1 MAEKCSILFQ
11 FRVYLGRV
19 EQKERKKMLFCNIK
33 GGNILG
39 NSYKICFLGY
49 RKLRE
54 MAQQVIDK
62 LNYQDTT
69 VVMKECAI
77 ETLEQVVNE
86 ADSEGCQVFVAG
98 SANAEEFK
106 QRFSEHL
113 VELHIDMS
121 DYVYC
126 LCRARDMGARRVG
139 VTIYRKSRQ
148 MNFEALQELAGIP
161 IEPIYFE
168 SEPELT
174 YLLEYT
180 SCDCV
185 IGASLT
191 VEVAER
197 LGLPCI
203 LIYDGE
209 YTIRTSIERARLL
222 AAELQASSR
231 KEAITDALVRDV
243 PAGIIITDEN
253 DRITTFNQQAKAL
266 VGLQG
271 RKLRGLELGELVP
284 PLSYNAFYKSGQ
296 IKTDHIH
303 LLNGTMVRCVQTQL
317 QQGNR
322 QVGMLIT
329 MLPDSSRRKK
339 TADTQKFVARHQWKD
354 LVGDSVAITQ
364 AMTAGK
370 QLAQTE
376 EHIMI
381 LGESG
386 TGKSFFAQCIHQSS
400 PHASEP
406 FVVINATVVGQ
417 DASRTL
423 FGSEEGTND
432 HAGLFELAGNG
443 TIVLQGLGGASESFF
458 ACLRQ
463 VLVYHSFFSVGGTTL
478 KVFQARIITL
488 LEPEEAGTVSLR
500 GQKELWKELDELLRF
515 YAWPT
520 NLITLSAVVKRY
532 VYLYRQAMN
541 PSPGVKR
548 QLLIKAIGEDEL
560 LEQLRQEYPALQ
572 DPAGSTP
579 EAIVE
584 GVAEMKRL
592 LKYNDNTIADKLG
605 FGRTTLWRMQKKS
618 GAAKAKKEE

>member
-77 ETLEQVVNE
+77 ETLEQMVNE

-174 YLLEYT
+174 YLLEHT

-284 PLSYNAFYKSGQ
+284 PLSYNTFYKSGQ

-386 TGKSFFAQCIHQSS
+386 TGKGFFAQCIHQSS

-423 FGSEEGTND
+423 FGSEEGAND

-572 DPAGSTP
+572 DPADSTP

-605 FGRTTLWRMQKKS
+605 LGRTTLWRMQKKS